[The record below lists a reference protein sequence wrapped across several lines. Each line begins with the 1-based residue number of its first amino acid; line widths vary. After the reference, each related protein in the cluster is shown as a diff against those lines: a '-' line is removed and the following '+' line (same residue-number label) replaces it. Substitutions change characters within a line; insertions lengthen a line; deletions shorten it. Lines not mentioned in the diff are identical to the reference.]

1 MVCTSLTISEVCIP
15 NIFLLRTDMK
25 LMKIV
30 IMQMIQASVVLH
42 IPQFAGTEILKG
54 LLIDSSLLVYDAV

>member
-1 MVCTSLTISEVCIP
+1 MVYTSLYTSLTIREVCIP
-15 NIFLLRTDMK
+15 NVFLLRTATK

-30 IMQMIQASVVLH
+30 IINTIQASVVLH
-42 IPQFAGTEILKG
+42 VEILKG